1 MKVIQ
6 GQNFVNN
13 NSSQKVVSSLLR
25 FSFQDSSVGGV
36 G

>member
-1 MKVIQ
+1 MKAIQ
-6 GQNFVNN
+6 GQNLVNN
-13 NSSQKVVSSLLR
+13 HPSQKVISSLLR